1 MPLHNEQILAS
12 AGSGKTYQLTNRYI
26 GLMAMQLLAER
37 PVTPERIIAVTFTRK
52 AAGEFFDS
60 ILEKLAEAATDPDAI
75 ANMSAGD
82 DTLSQSLAALTPK
95 QYTELLRIFISRMP
109 RLFLGTLDSFYSNIL
124 RSFPSEFGLA
134 GDFDILDE
142 HLEGLARRNV
152 YRSVF
157 QRRFARGESGDPA
170 QREFL
175 EAFRQATFGKE
186 SARVRMELD
195 RFISDLHGLYLEA
208 PAGRRWGNPNVIWP
222 NGCDF
227 LGKKADWEKDFAELF
242 ALFRAAD
249 DPDGGKEAPTRVQWG
264 YWEEFRA
271 EAPLHKPGGKMT
283 NRVSYMLKAFLPRW
297 DELKSGCVT
306 VTLNKKAHVFGPR
319 ECAILKRIF
328 GHLVGA
334 EISTKLARTN
344 GVWQLLD
351 RYETTYSDRIRR
363 QGKLTFHDLAL
374 LLAGRI
380 DDGESDAPILTQV
393 PGENDRLQ
401 IDYRLDA
408 RYDHWLLDE
417 FQDTSFLQW
426 KVISNLV
433 DEAVQDTSG
442 ERSLFQVG
450 DVKQSIYGWRGGDP
464 TLFGDIHRLY
474 NQHGTEQL
482 VRRGLD
488 VSYRSGHDVID
499 TVNQVFGFPAVFEEL
514 GLPADAINRWEW
526 TDHEVSSQKEKL
538 KGCTALINPI
548 IPDGGKPEEEDR
560 FAVALAILK
569 EMQPVDRGIECA
581 ILVQSNKVG
590 HRIVDY
596 IRANSDISVMNEA
609 DVSVATDNAL
619 NRAALSYVQLAAH
632 PGDTFAWE
640 HLKLTPFGQ
649 VIARDELTPAKLSGQ
664 VRDQIF
670 EKGFE
675 KAVRGFTKAL
685 EELPGVELDAFSLR
699 RGEDLALAARLF
711 DEDGARD
718 IDDFLDYA
726 RNHSVREPDA
736 KSAVQVMTIHKSKGL
751 TFDAVILPDLEGTA
765 LTTARNDIGA
775 KKNDRREVEWV
786 LDLPKKEIYANDEVL
801 SEYHAEREAD
811 AAYENLCKLYVA
823 MTRARC
829 ANYLITMPRGKS
841 SKSQNMVKLLE
852 TALVSAEP
860 EQSTIG
866 DCEVNFLFE
875 SSLPTTSRT
884 WHEDK
889 VVPEAPEPKSLPDI
903 TVDPDLARTRV
914 SRRTPSGSE
923 KAVITA
929 AQIFSSEGRS
939 ARNFGTLVHA
949 MFEEIE
955 WFDDE
960 SLSKLEKTWGERSE
974 ATEALAHVR
983 RALESSDFQEALRR
997 PSQSAE
1003 VWRERRF
1010 EILIDGQWLSGT
1022 FDRVVVESDRATIID
1037 FKTDKVGTAEVG
1049 TAEVGTA
1056 KVGTAEDRPDKD
1068 ISGAVEKYRP
1078 QLAAYAEVLERMTGL
1093 SRNQI
1098 GMELLFSTP
1107 RRVISL

>member
-1 MPLHNEQILAS
+1 MPLIQNEQILAS
-12 AGSGKTYQLTNRYI
+12 AGSGKTFQLTNRYI
-26 GLMAMQLLAER
+26 GLMGLQLRAGRE
-37 PVTPERIIAVTFTRK
+37 VTPESIIAVTFTRK

-60 ILEKLAEAATDPDAI
+60 ILEKLAKAATDPDAI
-75 ANMSAGD
+75 ANMSGGD
-82 DTLSQSLAALTPK
+82 DALSQSLADLSHS

-134 GDFDILDE
+134 GDFEILDQ

-157 QRRFARGESGDPA
+157 QRRFARGDDGDPA

-186 SARVRMELD
+186 SARVRKELD

-227 LGKKADWEKDFAELF
+227 LGKKADWEKDFTELF
-242 ALFRAAD
+242 TLFRAAD
-249 DPDGGKEAPTRVQWG
+249 DPEGGKEAPTRVQWG

-283 NRVSYMLKAFLPRW
+283 NRIGYILKAFLPQW
-297 DELKSGCVT
+297 EGLKSGNVT
-306 VTLNKKAHVFGPR
+306 ITLNKKAHIFGPG
-319 ECAILKRIF
+319 ECAILRRIL

-344 GVWQLLD
+344 GIWQLLD

-380 DDGESDAPILTQV
+380 DGGESDAPILTQM
-393 PGENDRLQ
+393 PDEDDRLQ

-464 TLFGDIHRLY
+464 TLFGDIHQLY

-488 VSYRSGHDVID
+488 VSFRSGHDVID
-499 TVNQVFGFPAVFEEL
+499 TVNKVFGVPAVFEEL
-514 GLPADAINRWEW
+514 GLPSDTIARWEW
-526 TDHEVSSQKEKL
+526 TDHEVSSQKGKL
-538 KGCTALINPI
+538 KGFTALINPLV
-548 IPDGGKPEEEDR
+548 PDGEKPEEEDR

-569 EMQPVDRGIECA
+569 EMQPVERGIECA

-609 DVSVATDNAL
+609 DVSIATDNAL

-632 PGDTFAWE
+632 PSDTFAWE
-640 HLKLTPFGQ
+640 HLKLTPFSQ
-649 VIARDELTPAKLSGQ
+649 VITRDELTPAKLSGQ

-685 EELPGVELDAFSLR
+685 TEVPGVELDGFSLR

-718 IDDFLDYA
+718 IDEFLDYA

-751 TFDAVILPDLEGTA
+751 TFDAVILPDLEGNA

-775 KKNDRREVEWV
+775 KKNHRREIEWV
-786 LDLPKKEIYANDEVL
+786 LDLPKKEIYENDEVL
-801 SEYHAEREAD
+801 SEYHAEREAGV
-811 AAYENLCKLYVA
+811 AYENLCKLYVA

-829 ANYLITMPRGKS
+829 ANYLITQKRGKT
-841 SKSQNMVKLLE
+841 SKSENMVKLLE
-852 TALVSAEP
+852 TALVSTDA
-860 EQSTIG
+860 EQSAIG
-866 DCEVNFLFE
+866 ELEVNFLFE
-875 SSLPTTSRT
+875 SDLPTTSPT
-884 WHEDK
+884 WYEDRK
-889 VVPEAPEPKSLPDI
+889 VPEPPEPKNFPDI
-903 TVDPDLARTRV
+903 AVDPTLARVRV
-914 SRRTPSGSE
+914 SRRTPSGAE

-929 AQIFSSEGRS
+929 AQIFSSEGRA

-955 WFDDE
+955 WFDDDT
-960 SLSKLEKTWGERSE
+960 LSKLESFWSERVE
-974 ATEALAHVR
+974 ANEAFAHVR
-983 RALESSDFQEALRR
+983 RALESQEFREALNR
-997 PSQSAE
+997 PSADAE
-1003 VWRERRF
+1003 VWRERNF
-1010 EILIDGQWLSGT
+1010 EILLEGQWLSGT
-1022 FDRVVVESDRATIID
+1022 FDRVVVEPDRAMIID
-1037 FKTDKVGTAEVG
+1037 FKTDRVGTAEVG
-1049 TAEVGTA
+1049 TSDDIA
-1056 KVGTAEDRPDKD
+1056 K
-1068 ISGAVEKYRP
+1068 AVEKYRP
-1078 QLAAYAEVLERMTGL
+1078 QLDAYAEVLERMTGL
-1093 SRNQI
+1093 TRDKI
-1098 GMELLFSTP
+1098 EMKLLFSTP
-1107 RRVISL
+1107 RRVVTL